1 MTGNRTLDHIL
12 LITNALV
19 ALAAAGLV
27 IYSHLYIKTPPINQD
42 LEIEKLKRQSMAIS
56 SSAPLELKKII
67 LNLPSRHTRLRY
79 LEIQVNL
86 EAFHPDQKDFL
97 KAKEYVI
104 YDAIIKIAGAMDPS
118 DLNSV
123 TGKIL
128 LEGRLKNYLNENF
141 KDDVIKK
148 IYFSKFVV
156 Q

>member
-1 MTGNRTLDHIL
+1 MTGNRTLDRIL
-12 LITNALV
+12 LITSAV
-19 ALAAAGLV
+19 VTLAATGLV
-27 IYSHLYIKTPPINQD
+27 IYSHLYIKAPPIDQEQ
-42 LEIEKLKRQSMAIS
+42 EIEKLKKQSMAIS
-56 SSAPLELKKII
+56 NSAPLELKRVI

-86 EAFHPDQKDFL
+86 ETFHPEQKEFL
-97 KAKEYVI
+97 TAKEYVI
-104 YDAIIKIAGAMDPS
+104 YDALIKIAGAMDPT